1 MPKPKTKT
9 RRLGRPPSS
18 LSAETRRRIVDSA
31 EKCFALY
38 GYDKTT
44 NKDIAEEAGL
54 TTGALYHYFDSK
66 QSLYVAVLTDRSEL
80 ILERFLEVQSGQPTA
95 IDKLC
100 AILDS
105 AADLNAEYPYIASFL
120 STASIEI
127 LRHEEFNDNRQ
138 VPLSRSAGTADIF
151 TPIVMEGAKNGE
163 FDPGTDPA
171 DIVNMLMAVTS
182 GLSQFAS
189 FLQDPVAHRRVI
201 EAFESLLRGNL
212 VSAAGRTRSKT
223 TEPGVLGLRR
233 RARVS

>member
-9 RRLGRPPSS
+9 RTLGRPPSS
-18 LSAETRRRIVDSA
+18 LSAATRRRIVDSA

-66 QSLYVAVLTDRSEL
+66 QSLYVAVLSDRSQL
-80 ILERFLEVQSGQPTA
+80 ILERFLEVQSGEATA

-105 AADLNAEYPYIASFL
+105 AAELNAEYPYIASFL

-138 VPLSRSAGTADIF
+138 VPLSRSAGTAEIF
-151 TPIVMEGAKNGE
+151 TSIVMEGVKNGE
-163 FDPGTDPA
+163 FDRGTDPV
-171 DIVNMLMAVTS
+171 DIVNMLIAVTS

-189 FLQDPVAHRRVI
+189 FLQDPVAHGRVI
-201 EAFESLLRGNL
+201 AAFESLLRGNL
-212 VSAAGRTRSKT
+212 VSGGARTRSKNT
-223 TEPGVLGLRR
+223 KAGVSGLRR
-233 RARVS
+233 RARVG